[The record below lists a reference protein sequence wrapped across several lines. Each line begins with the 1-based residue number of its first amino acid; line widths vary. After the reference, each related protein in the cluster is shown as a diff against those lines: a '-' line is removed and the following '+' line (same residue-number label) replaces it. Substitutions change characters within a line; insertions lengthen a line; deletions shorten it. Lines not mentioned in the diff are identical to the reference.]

1 MLDNAQSSCI
11 YQKIR
16 RGQYGKMTEVVLEQ
30 YDVIVAAGVVSL
42 GEAPPET
49 LSLIIDHLAATRL
62 IALSFSDPTLT
73 DGASNHV
80 VGNEIALG
88 RISLVAREYQP
99 HIQKQ
104 KMGSNVIMLKRL

>member
-11 YQKIR
+11 YQKIWR
-16 RGQYGKMTEVVLEQ
+16 SQHGKITGVVLEQ
-30 YDVIVAAGVVSL
+30 YDVIVAAGVASL

-73 DGASNHV
+73 DSAFNQV
-80 VGNEIALG
+80 VDNEIALG
-88 RISLVAREYQP
+88 RISLVAREYEP

>member
-1 MLDNAQSSCI
+1 MLRGAAFI
-11 YQKIR
+11 KKIWT
-16 RGQYGKMTEVVLEQ
+16 GQHGKMTGVILEQ

-42 GEAPPET
+42 GEVPPET

-62 IALSFSDPTLT
+62 IALSLSDHTLS
-73 DGASNHV
+73 DGDYNHV

-88 RISLVAREYQP
+88 RISLVAREYEP

>member
-11 YQKIR
+11 YQKIWK
-16 RGQYGKMTEVVLEQ
+16 GQHGKMTGVVVGQ
-30 YDVIVAAGVVSL
+30 YDVIVAAGVVPL

-62 IALSFSDPTLT
+62 IALSFNDPTLA

-80 VGNEIALG
+80 LGNEIALG
-88 RISLVAREYQP
+88 HISLVSQEYEP

-104 KMGSNVIMLKRL
+104 KMGSDLIMLKRL

>member
-1 MLDNAQSSCI
+1 M
-11 YQKIR
+11 
-16 RGQYGKMTEVVLEQ
+16 GQ

-42 GEAPPET
+42 GEAP
-49 LSLIIDHLAATRL
+49 LVATKF
-62 IALSFSDPTLT
+62 IALSFNDPILV

-80 VGNEIALG
+80 LGNEIALG
-88 RISLVAREYQP
+88 RISLVSREYEP